1 MKAVRSIFVIAALA
15 GMVAV
20 VARKLGLIGSD
31 EDESPGFV
39 FEDAPGE
46 ESADGGED
54 DAAE

>member
-1 MKAVRSIFVIAALA
+1 MKALRSIFVIAALA